1 MKSPSPQP
9 IAREHQEKYD
19 RTKRTARWITL
30 GALVIGILAYLLIP
44 SLRQG
49 IGYIFSLLSS
59 GDINAVVEYI
69 RSFGPLAAVVSATLM
84 VLQSLAAPI
93 PAFIITLSNSVVFGW
108 WQGAILSWS
117 SAMIGATICFYI
129 ARILGRDAVA
139 HFVTTGALKTVDK
152 FFERFGAHTILICR
166 LLPFMSFDYV
176 SYAAGLTGMSFLKFI
191 VATGI
196 GQLPATIVYSYV
208 GGTLTGGAQMLMMGL
223 LIGFSAF
230 ILVVIVYQ
238 VFKNKNQDLMD
249 EPETDDRTTHVG
261 EEMNSSSTTSQE
273 RL

>member
-1 MKSPSPQP
+1 MV
-9 IAREHQEKYD
+9 R
-19 RTKRTARWITL
+19 RITL
-30 GALVIGILAYLLIP
+30 GALVVVILACLLVP

-49 IGYIFSLLSS
+49 VGYIFSLLSS
-59 GDINAVVEYI
+59 GDINAVVKYI
-69 RSFGPLAAVVSATLM
+69 RSFGPLAAVVSAALM

-93 PAFIITLSNSVVFGW
+93 PAFVITLSNAVVFGW

-117 SAMIGATICFYI
+117 SAMIGATLCFFI

-152 FFERFGAHTILICR
+152 FFERFGAHAILICR

-223 LIGFSAF
+223 LIAFSAF

-238 VFKNKNQDLMD
+238 VFKSKNKDLM
-249 EPETDDRTTHVG
+249 EETDSVDEAEQTNEEANGPATT
-261 EEMNSSSTTSQE
+261 NQE
-273 RL
+273 N